1 MSFLDHIRACNA
13 HDIGKFR
20 PFLVDRRHV
29 GWVRHD
35 TAERLAGFADT
46 FRVAEDAVSLHP
58 RLDTPEA
65 RAQAVDAVCAALA
78 RGHGYPA
85 MRGERYLVAP
95 RWGDA
100 PLLTVDRGVA
110 SVFGVRAW
118 GVHVNGF
125 VDGPDGLKL
134 WIGHRAPDRPVCP
147 GKLDNMIAGGQPYAL
162 SLTENLV
169 KEAAEEAGVPRAIA
183 LCARPV
189 GAISYCLEDE
199 WGLKPDTMF
208 TFDLEVPADFTPAN
222 ADGEVARFE
231 LMDAAEA
238 GRLVRDTDRFKYNV
252 NLVITD
258 FLIRHGLLDPED
270 EPDYVDIVNGLRQ
283 GW

>member
-20 PFLVDRRHV
+20 PFLVERRHV

-35 TAERLAGFADT
+35 TAGRLAAFDE
-46 FRVAEDAVSLHP
+46 FRVADDAVSLHP

-65 RAQAVDAVCAALA
+65 RSAAVDAVCERLG
-78 RGHGYPA
+78 RDFGYPA
-85 MRGERYLVAP
+85 PRGERYLVAP

-100 PLLTVDRGVA
+100 PLFTIDRGLV

-118 GVHVNGF
+118 GVHVNGY
-125 VDGPDGLKL
+125 VDGDDGLKL
-134 WIGHRAPDRPVCP
+134 WIGHRAKDRPVCP
-147 GKLDNMIAGGQPYAL
+147 GKLDNMIAGGQPYEL
-162 SLTENLV
+162 GLTENLI
-169 KEAAEEAGVPRAIA
+169 KEAAEEAGVPRAVA
-183 LCARPV
+183 LMARPV

-199 WGLKPDTMF
+199 WGLKPDVMF
-208 TFDLEVPADFTPAN
+208 CFDLEMPAGFVPAN
-222 ADGEVARFE
+222 ADGEVERFE

-238 GRLVRDTDRFKYNV
+238 GRLVRDSDRFKYNV

-270 EPDYVDIVNGLRQ
+270 EPDYVEIVKGLRQ